1 MKSKIATPIRL
12 SGSGH
17 EIRSK
22 KITTLSK
29 KILFTLLLLGQIISA
44 QNKKASDSTKTE
56 LLEDV
61 FVTANRTATHRKET
75 PVAVS
80 KLTAKTIS
88 ETKAVAAYEIINKT
102 PGVLVANIGNEQ
114 HMMAIRQPIST
125 NAYYLYLED
134 GLPIRPMGIFNH
146 NALLEINQF
155 NLESIEVVKGP
166 VSSLYGPEAVGGTI
180 NLISVHPPVDP
191 EFKFG
196 IQADQW
202 GYKRLQAA
210 GGATVGKVGFHIAGI
225 NSLQE
230 NGWMTYSDYKKDN
243 LNARI
248 DYNITNKTRLISNTM
263 WGKYY
268 SDMSGT
274 VNEQDFYNRTY
285 KSTTDFA
292 YRKSDALRTRLT
304 LEHEWNQNA
313 SSYITVYH
321 RDNKMGQNPAYGIKW
336 SPTINPTT
344 AKGEINSNNFKSY
357 GTIAQHTQKFDFL
370 NTKIVGG
377 ALYDYS
383 PITYW
388 AYLLEMK
395 AYLNPGTPGKQT
407 VDHYEITAERPD
419 VKLADYTADIF
430 NTAAYAQMSFNP
442 IEKLVIT
449 AGARYDNLKVN
460 YDNALDHSTGT
471 KIYDKPTF
479 KAGANYNPVTFAGIY
494 GNYSQGFSPPGI
506 TSIFRA
512 KPGTGGTSGIPA
524 EFYYNLEPATFDNY
538 EVGGWLS
545 FLKGRLNFDYAVYYM
560 EGKNELLSVRLPDN
574 STDYRSVGETRH
586 KGVEFGGNYKFLS
599 DQLNIR
605 FGGTVAEHTYI
616 DFKLSDN
623 PADALQNLNGKEMPQ
638 APRWSG
644 NSEISYYPKWIP
656 KFRTS
661 LEWQSVGN
669 YYQDQINTVKYAGY
683 DIFNFRAGYEWNG
696 IEIYGNLINLTDKIY
711 SYQVSKANTASSQ
724 SAYYAAAPR
733 TFLIGL
739 QYNFSLKK

>member
-1 MKSKIATPIRL
+1 M
-12 SGSGH
+12 
-17 EIRSK
+17 
-22 KITTLSK
+22 K
-29 KILFTLLLLGQIISA
+29 KILFTLLLIGQISIA
-44 QNKKASDSTKTE
+44 QNKTENDSIKTE
-56 LLEDV
+56 VLENV
-61 FVTANRTATHRKET
+61 FVTANRTATLRKET
-75 PVAVS
+75 PAAVS
-80 KLTAKTIS
+80 KLTAKTIN

-102 PGVLVANIGNEQ
+102 PGVLVVNIGNEQ
-114 HMMAIRQPIST
+114 HMMSIRQPMTT

-155 NLESIEVVKGP
+155 NLQSIEVVKGP
-166 VSSLYGPEAVGGTI
+166 VSSLYGSEAVGGTI
-180 NLISVHPPVDP
+180 NLISIRPPVVP

-210 GGATVGKVGFHIAGI
+210 GGATVGKVAFHIAGI
-225 NSLQE
+225 SSLQE
-230 NGWMTYSDYKKDN
+230 NGWMAYSDYKKDN

-248 DYNITNKTRLISNTM
+248 DYNISNKTRLISNTM

-274 VNEQDFYNRTY
+274 VNEEAFYNRTY
-285 KSTTDFA
+285 KSTTDFT

-304 LEHEWNQNA
+304 LEHDWNDDAN
-313 SSYITVYH
+313 SYITTYY

-336 SPTINPTT
+336 SPTVNPTS
-344 AKGEINSNNFKSY
+344 AKGEVNSNNFNSY
-357 GTIAQHTQKFDFL
+357 GAIAQHTQKINFL
-370 NTKIVGG
+370 NTKIVAG

-388 AYLLEMK
+388 AYLLEMN
-395 AYLNPGTPGKQT
+395 AYLNPGTAGKQT

-419 VKLADYTADIF
+419 VKLSNYTADIF
-430 NTAAYAQMSFNP
+430 NKAAYAQMNINP
-442 IEKLVIT
+442 IEQLILT

-460 YDNALDHSTGT
+460 YNNALDNSTGT

-479 KAGANYNPVTFAGIY
+479 KAGANYNPLTFAGIY
-494 GNYSQGFSPPGI
+494 GNYSQGFAPPGI
-506 TSIFRA
+506 TYIFRA
-512 KPGTGGTSGIPA
+512 KPGTGGTSGKPA

-560 EGKNELLSVRLPDN
+560 EGKNELLNVRLPDN

-616 DFKLSDN
+616 DFKVSDN
-623 PADALQNLNGKEMPQ
+623 PADVLQNLNGKEMPQ

-644 NSEISYYPKWIP
+644 NSEISYYPNWFP

-661 LEWQSVGN
+661 VEWQSVGN
-669 YYQDQINTVKYAGY
+669 YYQDQINTIKYTGY
-683 DIFNFRAGYEWNG
+683 DVFNFRAGYEWKG
-696 IEIYGNLINLTDKIY
+696 IEIYGNVINLSDKLY
-711 SYQVSKANTASSQ
+711 AYNVSRGNTTTSQ
-724 SAYYAAAPR
+724 PTYTAAAPR